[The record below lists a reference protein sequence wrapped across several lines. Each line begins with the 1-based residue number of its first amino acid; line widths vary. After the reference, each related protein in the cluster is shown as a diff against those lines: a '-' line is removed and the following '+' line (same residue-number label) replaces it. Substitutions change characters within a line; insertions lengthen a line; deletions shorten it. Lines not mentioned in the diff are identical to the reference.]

1 MKKLILILMVG
12 SLFPQ
17 DVYPNFS
24 DPKKQFQFER
34 KRIYTKEVS
43 EKEMIIEG
51 GGSQFNPRA
60 LFNEIFLDS
69 MHQPPYTKKNINFQY
84 RYRYTFEISQ
94 NNKLLNELD
103 FLYAV
108 GLNEEAEGIIDYY
121 TILFKEWN
129 QNPTKTIIKSPTKN
143 ISDFFYMFGGLMGL
157 AFFTL
162 EPATDDGSDPRPA
175 MCIVSLGLGYLF
187 SLQKVTIT
195 QVINKAVLKQTLS
208 SNQITAIAN
217 SYNRQLFEE
226 IKSDN

>member
-43 EKEMIIEG
+43 EKEIILNE

-60 LFNEIFLDS
+60 LS
-69 MHQPPYTKKNINFQY
+69 Y

-129 QNPTKTIIKSPTKN
+129 QNPTKTIIKSPTK
-143 ISDFFYMFGGLMGL
+143 IFSDIFYMFGGLMGL

-208 SNQITAIAN
+208 SNQITAIAS